1 MPEKDKLEFPRVWEY
16 KVIAVAKSGVRG
28 EIVSI
33 LKNRGISAEIVEGR
47 KSRQGAYRT
56 FSFQVYVQS
65 KKQMRDLGNDIA
77 CCNRVKMVL

>member
-1 MPEKDKLEFPRVWEY
+1 MPEKNELEFPRVWEY
-16 KVIAVAKSGVRG
+16 KVITVAKPGVRD

-33 LKNRGISAEIVEGR
+33 LEDRGISAEIAEGR
-47 KSRQGAYRT
+47 KSSYGAYRT